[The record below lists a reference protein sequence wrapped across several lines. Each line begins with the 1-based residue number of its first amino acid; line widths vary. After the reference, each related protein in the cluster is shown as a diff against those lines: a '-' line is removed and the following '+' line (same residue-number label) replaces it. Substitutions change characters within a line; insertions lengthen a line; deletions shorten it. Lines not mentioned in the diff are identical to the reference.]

1 MYDKSQQIPSNHNNQ
16 NRRIRVLHTLGWV
29 ASGGVE
35 QRRLVLASSLPKDKY
50 EHVILTQETAGGLP
64 DLLRAEG
71 WKIHEIGNAPH
82 ILSPSWHQRA
92 YEIAREFQPD
102 IIHGAVYEGVGL
114 ANILGWRLPKA
125 KVISEETSDPTN
137 RSWRGN
143 VLLQLLCLRSSAVI
157 GVSPSVADYLRNI
170 AHIPARKV
178 KLINNALWP
187 APNLTLSQLQEYRQS
202 LGLKDTDFVIGSVG
216 RIFDDHKRFSDL
228 IRALRML
235 HDQGFTQAKL
245 LIIGSGPD
253 DQMLADLTA
262 KLNLTGKVIFS
273 GYQSEARHFYPLMD
287 VFALASAREAFGL
300 VLVEAM
306 LAKVPVIA
314 TNVGGIP
321 YVLNEGKAGILVSPN
336 SPQDFAKAIFSLYQ
350 NPLQRQKIAEAGR
363 IRAELQFS
371 AERYCHEMDT
381 LYESLVKL

>member
-1 MYDKSQQIPSNHNNQ
+1 MSNLKVYKKI
-16 NRRIRVLHTLGWV
+16 RILHTLCRV
-29 ASGGVE
+29 YSGGVE
-35 QRRLVLASSLPKDKY
+35 QRRLVLARGLPKDKY
-50 EHVILTQETAGGLP
+50 EHVIITQETAGGLP

-178 KLINNALWP
+178 KLINNAVWP

-228 IRALRML
+228 IRALKIL
-235 HDQGFTQAKL
+235 HDQGFVQAKL
-245 LIIGSGPD
+245 LIIGGGPD
-253 DQMLADLTA
+253 EQVLANLAAEFGLT
-262 KLNLTGKVIFS
+262 KSVIFA
-273 GYQSEARHFYPLMD
+273 GYQAEARHYYPLMD
-287 VFALASAREAFGL
+287 IFALASIREAFGL

-306 LAKVPVIA
+306 LAQVPVIA
-314 TNVGGIP
+314 TSVGGMP
-321 YVLNEGKAGILVSPN
+321 YVLNEGKVGILVQPN
-336 SPQDFAKAIFSLYQ
+336 SPQQFANAIFSLYQ
-350 NPLQRQKIAEAGR
+350 NPIQRQKIAEAGR

>member
-1 MYDKSQQIPSNHNNQ
+1 M
-16 NRRIRVLHTLGWV
+16 
-29 ASGGVE
+29 
-35 QRRLVLASSLPKDKY
+35 
-50 EHVILTQETAGGLP
+50 
-64 DLLRAEG
+64 
-71 WKIHEIGNAPH
+71 
-82 ILSPSWHQRA
+82 
-92 YEIAREFQPD
+92 
-102 IIHGAVYEGVGL
+102 
-114 ANILGWRLPKA
+114 
-125 KVISEETSDPTN
+125 
-137 RSWRGN
+137 
-143 VLLQLLCLRSSAVI
+143 
-157 GVSPSVADYLRNI
+157 
-170 AHIPARKV
+170 
-178 KLINNALWP
+178 
-187 APNLTLSQLQEYRQS
+187 
-202 LGLKDTDFVIGSVG
+202 IGSVG

-321 YVLNEGKAGILVSPN
+321 YVLNEGKAGILVQPN
-336 SPQDFAKAIFSLYQ
+336 SPQQFANAIFSLYQ
-350 NPLQRQKIAEAGR
+350 NPIQRQKIAEAGR

>member
-1 MYDKSQQIPSNHNNQ
+1 MQFKQLHDTISYNNQ

-35 QRRLVLASSLPKDKY
+35 QLRLVLASGLPKDKY

-178 KLINNALWP
+178 KLINNAVLP

-216 RIFDDHKRFSDL
+216 RIFDEYKRFSDL
-228 IRALRML
+228 IRALKIL
-235 HDQGFTQAKL
+235 HNQGFVQAKL
-245 LIIGSGPD
+245 LIIGGGPD
-253 DQMLADLTA
+253 EQVLANLAAEFDLT
-262 KLNLTGKVIFS
+262 KSVIFA
-273 GYQSEARHFYPLMD
+273 GYQAEARHYYPLMD
-287 VFALASAREAFGL
+287 IFALASISEAFGL

-306 LAKVPVIA
+306 LAQVPVIA
-314 TNVGGIP
+314 TSVGGMP
-321 YVLNEGKAGILVSPN
+321 YVLGQGKAGILVPPN
-336 SPQDFAKAIFSLYQ
+336 SPHDFAKAIFSLYQ

-363 IRAELQFS
+363 MRAELEFS
-371 AERYCHEMDT
+371 AERYCNEIDA
-381 LYESLVKL
+381 LYESLAKL

>member
-16 NRRIRVLHTLGWV
+16 NRRIRVLHTLCRV
-29 ASGGVE
+29 YSGGVE
-35 QRRLVLASSLPKDKY
+35 QRRLVLARGLPKDQY
-50 EHVILTQETAGGLP
+50 EHVIITQEASGSLP
-64 DLLRAEG
+64 AKLRAEG
-71 WKIHEIGNAPH
+71 WIIHEIGVASH

-114 ANILGWRLPKA
+114 ANILGLRLPKA

-306 LAKVPVIA
+306 LAQVPVIA
-314 TNVGGIP
+314 TSVGGMP
-321 YVLNEGKAGILVSPN
+321 YVLDQGKAGILVPPN
-336 SPQDFAKAIFSLYQ
+336 SPQDFAKAIFSLYR
-350 NPLQRQKIAEAGR
+350 NPLQCQKIAEAGR
-363 IRAELQFS
+363 MRAELEFS
-371 AERYCHEMDT
+371 AERYCNEIDA
-381 LYESLVKL
+381 LYESLAKL

>member
-35 QRRLVLASSLPKDKY
+35 QRRLVLASGLPKDKY

-64 DLLRAEG
+64 DSLRAEG
-71 WKIHEIGNAPH
+71 WKIHETGNAPH

-170 AHIPARKV
+170 AHIPSHKV
-178 KLINNALWP
+178 KVINNAVLP
-187 APNLTLSQLQEYRQS
+187 APNLTLSKLQEYRQQ

-216 RIFDDHKRFSDL
+216 RVFDEYKRFSDL
-228 IRALRML
+228 IRALKML
-235 HDQGFTQAKL
+235 HDQGFIQAKL
-245 LIIGSGPD
+245 LIIGGGPD
-253 DQMLADLTA
+253 EQVLANLAAEFGLT
-262 KLNLTGKVIFS
+262 KSVIFA
-273 GYQSEARHFYPLMD
+273 GYQAEARHYYPLMD
-287 VFALASAREAFGL
+287 IFALASIREAFGL

-306 LAKVPVIA
+306 LAQVPVIA
-314 TNVGGIP
+314 TSVGGMP
-321 YVLNEGKAGILVSPN
+321 YVLGQGKAGILVPPN
-336 SPQDFAKAIFSLYQ
+336 SPHDFAKAIFSLYQ

-363 IRAELQFS
+363 MRAELEFS
-371 AERYCHEMDT
+371 AERYCNEIDA
-381 LYESLVKL
+381 LYESLAKL

>member
-35 QRRLVLASSLPKDKY
+35 QRRLVLASGLPKDKY

-178 KLINNALWP
+178 KLINNAVWP

-216 RIFDDHKRFSDL
+216 RVFDEHKRFSDL
-228 IRALRML
+228 IRALKIL
-235 HDQGFTQAKL
+235 HDQGFVQAKL
-245 LIIGSGPD
+245 LIIGGGPD
-253 DQMLADLTA
+253 EQVLANLAAEFGLT
-262 KLNLTGKVIFS
+262 KSVIFA
-273 GYQSEARHFYPLMD
+273 GYQAEARHYYPLMD
-287 VFALASAREAFGL
+287 IFALASIREAFGL

-306 LAKVPVIA
+306 LAQVPVIA
-314 TNVGGIP
+314 TSVGGMP
-321 YVLNEGKAGILVSPN
+321 YVLGQGKAGILVPPN
-336 SPQDFAKAIFSLYQ
+336 SPHDFAKAIFSLYQ

-363 IRAELQFS
+363 MRAELEFS
-371 AERYCHEMDT
+371 AERYCNEIDA
-381 LYESLVKL
+381 LYESLAKL

>member
-1 MYDKSQQIPSNHNNQ
+1 MSNLKVYKKI
-16 NRRIRVLHTLGWV
+16 RILHTLCRV
-29 ASGGVE
+29 YSGGVE
-35 QRRLVLASSLPKDKY
+35 QRRLVLARGLPKDKY
-50 EHVILTQETAGGLP
+50 EHVIITQEAAGGLP

-178 KLINNALWP
+178 KLINNAVWP

-262 KLNLTGKVIFS
+262 KLNLTGEVIFA
-273 GYQSEARHFYPLMD
+273 GYQAEARHFYPLMD

-306 LAKVPVIA
+306 LAQVPVIA
-314 TNVGGIP
+314 TSVGGMP
-321 YVLNEGKAGILVSPN
+321 YVLDQGKAGILVPPN
-336 SPQDFAKAIFSLYQ
+336 SPHDFAKAIFSLYQ
-350 NPLQRQKIAEAGR
+350 NPIQRQQVAEAGR
-363 IRAELQFS
+363 MRAELEFS

>member
-16 NRRIRVLHTLGWV
+16 NRRIRVLHTLCRV
-29 ASGGVE
+29 YSGGVE
-35 QRRLVLASSLPKDKY
+35 QRRLVLARGLPKDQY
-50 EHVILTQETAGGLP
+50 EHVIITQEASGSLP
-64 DLLRAEG
+64 AKLRAEG
-71 WKIHEIGNAPH
+71 WIIHEIGVASH

-178 KLINNALWP
+178 KLINNAVWP
-187 APNLTLSQLQEYRQS
+187 APDLTLSQLQEYRQS

-216 RIFDDHKRFSDL
+216 RVFDEYKRFSDL
-228 IRALRML
+228 IRALKIL
-235 HDQGFTQAKL
+235 HDQGFVQAKL
-245 LIIGSGPD
+245 LIIGGGPD
-253 DQMLADLTA
+253 EQVLANLAAEFGLT
-262 KLNLTGKVIFS
+262 KSVIFA
-273 GYQSEARHFYPLMD
+273 GYQAEARHYYPLMD
-287 VFALASAREAFGL
+287 VFALASISEAFGL

-306 LAKVPVIA
+306 LAQVPVIA
-314 TNVGGIP
+314 TSVGGMP
-321 YVLNEGKAGILVSPN
+321 YVLGQGKAGILVPPN
-336 SPQDFAKAIFSLYQ
+336 SPHDFAKAIFSLYQ

-363 IRAELQFS
+363 MRAELEFS
-371 AERYCHEMDT
+371 AERYCNEIDA
-381 LYESLVKL
+381 LYESLAKL

>member
-1 MYDKSQQIPSNHNNQ
+1 MN
-16 NRRIRVLHTLGWV
+16 
-29 ASGGVE
+29 
-35 QRRLVLASSLPKDKY
+35 
-50 EHVILTQETAGGLP
+50 
-64 DLLRAEG
+64 
-71 WKIHEIGNAPH
+71 GNAPH

-92 YEIAREFQPD
+92 YEIAHEFQPD

-178 KLINNALWP
+178 KLINNAVLP

-216 RIFDDHKRFSDL
+216 RVFDEYKRFSDL
-228 IRALRML
+228 IRALKIL
-235 HDQGFTQAKL
+235 HDQGFVQTKL
-245 LIIGSGPD
+245 LIIGGGPD
-253 DQMLADLTA
+253 EQVLANLAAEFGLT
-262 KLNLTGKVIFS
+262 KSVIFA
-273 GYQSEARHFYPLMD
+273 GYQAEARHYYPLMD
-287 VFALASAREAFGL
+287 IFALASIREAFGL

-306 LAKVPVIA
+306 LAQVPVIA
-314 TNVGGIP
+314 TSVGGMP
-321 YVLNEGKAGILVSPN
+321 YVLGQGKAGILVPSN
-336 SPQDFAKAIFSLYQ
+336 SPHDFAKAIFSLYQ

-363 IRAELQFS
+363 MRAELEFT
-371 AERYCHEMDT
+371 AERYCNEIDA
-381 LYESLVKL
+381 LYESLAKL

>member
-16 NRRIRVLHTLGWV
+16 NRRIRVLHTLCRV
-29 ASGGVE
+29 YSGGVE
-35 QRRLVLASSLPKDKY
+35 QRRLVLARGLPKDQY
-50 EHVILTQETAGGLP
+50 EHVIITQEASGSLP
-64 DLLRAEG
+64 AKLRAEG
-71 WKIHEIGNAPH
+71 WIIHEIGVASH

-114 ANILGWRLPKA
+114 ANILGWRLPQA

-178 KLINNALWP
+178 KLINNAVWP

-216 RIFDDHKRFSDL
+216 RVFDEYKRFSDL
-228 IRALRML
+228 IRALKIL
-235 HDQGFTQAKL
+235 HDQGFVQAKL
-245 LIIGSGPD
+245 LIIGGGPD
-253 DQMLADLTA
+253 EQVLANLAAEFGLT
-262 KLNLTGKVIFS
+262 KSVIFA
-273 GYQSEARHFYPLMD
+273 GYQAEARHYYPLMD
-287 VFALASAREAFGL
+287 IFALASIREAFGL

-306 LAKVPVIA
+306 LAQVPVIA
-314 TNVGGIP
+314 TSVGGMP
-321 YVLNEGKAGILVSPN
+321 YVLGQGKAGILVPPN
-336 SPQDFAKAIFSLYQ
+336 SPHDFAKAIFSLYQ

-363 IRAELQFS
+363 MRAELEFS
-371 AERYCHEMDT
+371 AERYCNEIDA
-381 LYESLVKL
+381 LYESLAKL

>member
-1 MYDKSQQIPSNHNNQ
+1 MSNLKVYKKI
-16 NRRIRVLHTLGWV
+16 RILHTLCRV
-29 ASGGVE
+29 YSGGVE
-35 QRRLVLASSLPKDKY
+35 QRRLVLARGLPKDKY
-50 EHVILTQETAGGLP
+50 EHVIITQETAGGLP
-64 DLLRAEG
+64 NLLRAEG

-92 YEIAREFQPD
+92 YEIACEYKPD

-114 ANILGWRLPKA
+114 ANILGLRLPKA

-143 VLLQLLCLRSSAVI
+143 LLLRLLCLRSSKVI
-157 GVSPSVADYLRNI
+157 GVSPSVADYLRNTV
-170 AHIPARKV
+170 HISSNKV
-178 KLINNALWP
+178 KVINNAVLP
-187 APNLTLSQLQEYRQS
+187 TPNLTLSQLQEYRQS

-262 KLNLTGKVIFS
+262 ELNLTGEVIFA
-273 GYQSEARHFYPLMD
+273 GYQAEARHFYPLMD

-306 LAKVPVIA
+306 LAQVPVIA
-314 TNVGGIP
+314 TSVGGMP
-321 YVLNEGKAGILVSPN
+321 YVLDQGKAGILVPLN
-336 SPQDFAKAIFSLYQ
+336 SPHDFAKAIFSLYQ
-350 NPLQRQKIAEAGR
+350 NPIQRQQVAEAGR
-363 IRAELQFS
+363 MRAELEFS

>member
-35 QRRLVLASSLPKDKY
+35 QRRLVLASGLPKDKY

-178 KLINNALWP
+178 KLINNAVLP
-187 APNLTLSQLQEYRQS
+187 APNLTLPQLQEYRQS

-216 RIFDDHKRFSDL
+216 RVFDEYKRFSDL
-228 IRALRML
+228 IRALKIL
-235 HDQGFTQAKL
+235 HDQGFVQAKL
-245 LIIGSGPD
+245 LIIGGGPD
-253 DQMLADLTA
+253 EQVLANLAAEFGLT
-262 KLNLTGKVIFS
+262 KSVIFA
-273 GYQSEARHFYPLMD
+273 GYQAEARHYYPLMD
-287 VFALASAREAFGL
+287 IFALASIREAFGL

-306 LAKVPVIA
+306 LAQVPVIA
-314 TNVGGIP
+314 TSVGGMP
-321 YVLNEGKAGILVSPN
+321 YVLGQGKAGILVPPN
-336 SPQDFAKAIFSLYQ
+336 SPHDFAKAIFSLYQ

-363 IRAELQFS
+363 MRAELEFS
-371 AERYCHEMDT
+371 AERYCNEIDA
-381 LYESLVKL
+381 LYESLAKL

>member
-1 MYDKSQQIPSNHNNQ
+1 MHNEDFLQQRKTNK
-16 NRRIRVLHTLGWV
+16 RIRVLHTLCRV
-29 ASGGVE
+29 YSGGVE
-35 QRRLVLASSLPKDKY
+35 QRRLVLARGLPKDQY
-50 EHVILTQETAGGLP
+50 EHVIITQEASGSLP
-64 DLLRAEG
+64 AKLRAEG
-71 WKIHEIGNAPH
+71 WIIHEIGVASH

-143 VLLQLLCLRSSAVI
+143 LLLRLLCLRSSAVI
-157 GVSPSVADYLRNI
+157 GVSPSVANYLRNI
-170 AHIPARKV
+170 AHIPSHKV
-178 KLINNALWP
+178 KVINNAVLS
-187 APNLTLSQLQEYRQS
+187 APNLTLSKLQEYRQQ

-216 RIFDDHKRFSDL
+216 RVLDEYKRFSDL
-228 IRALRML
+228 IHALKIL

-253 DQMLADLTA
+253 EKILGDLTT
-262 KLNLTGKVIFS
+262 KLGLTENVIFM
-273 GYQSEARHFYPLMD
+273 GYQAEARHFYPLMD
-287 VFALASAREAFGL
+287 VFALASIRESFGL

-314 TNVGGIP
+314 TKVGGMP
-321 YVLNEGKAGILVSPN
+321 FVLNEGEAGILVRPN
-336 SPQDFAKAIFSLYQ
+336 SPQEFANAIFSLYQ
-350 NPLQRQKIAEAGR
+350 NPIRRQQVADAGR
-363 IRAELQFS
+363 IRAELEFS
-371 AERYCHEMDT
+371 AERYCHEIDT
-381 LYESLVKL
+381 LYQSLVKL

>member
-35 QRRLVLASSLPKDKY
+35 QLRLVLASGLPKDKY

-157 GVSPSVADYLRNI
+157 GVSTSVADYLRNI

-178 KLINNALWP
+178 KLINNAVLP

-262 KLNLTGKVIFS
+262 ELNLTGEVIFA
-273 GYQSEARHFYPLMD
+273 GYQAEARHFYPLMD

-306 LAKVPVIA
+306 LAQVPVIA
-314 TNVGGIP
+314 TSVGGMP
-321 YVLNEGKAGILVSPN
+321 YVLDQGKAGILVPPN

-350 NPLQRQKIAEAGR
+350 NPIQRQQVAEAGR
-363 IRAELQFS
+363 MRAELEFS
-371 AERYCHEMDT
+371 AECYCHEMDT

>member
-35 QRRLVLASSLPKDKY
+35 QRRLVLASGLPKDKY

-82 ILSPSWHQRA
+82 ILSPSWHQRP

-178 KLINNALWP
+178 KLINNAVLP
-187 APNLTLSQLQEYRQS
+187 APNLTLPQLQEYRQS

-216 RIFDDHKRFSDL
+216 RVFDEYKRFSDL
-228 IRALRML
+228 IRALKIL
-235 HDQGFTQAKL
+235 HDQGFVQAKL
-245 LIIGSGPD
+245 LIIGGGPD
-253 DQMLADLTA
+253 EQVLANLAAEFGLT
-262 KLNLTGKVIFS
+262 KSVIFA
-273 GYQSEARHFYPLMD
+273 GYQAEARHYYPLMD
-287 VFALASAREAFGL
+287 IFALASIREAFGL

-306 LAKVPVIA
+306 LAQVPVIA
-314 TNVGGIP
+314 TSVGGIP
-321 YVLNEGKAGILVSPN
+321 YVLGQGKAGILVPPN
-336 SPQDFAKAIFSLYQ
+336 SPHDFAKAIFSLYQ

-363 IRAELQFS
+363 MRAELEFS
-371 AERYCHEMDT
+371 AERYCNEINA
-381 LYESLVKL
+381 LYESLAKL

>member
-35 QRRLVLASSLPKDKY
+35 QRRLVLASGLPKDKY

-178 KLINNALWP
+178 KLINNAVLP

-216 RIFDDHKRFSDL
+216 RVFDEYKRFSDL
-228 IRALRML
+228 IRALKIL
-235 HDQGFTQAKL
+235 HDQGFVQAKL
-245 LIIGSGPD
+245 LIIGGGPD
-253 DQMLADLTA
+253 EQVLANLAAEFGLT
-262 KLNLTGKVIFS
+262 KSVIFA
-273 GYQSEARHFYPLMD
+273 GYQAEARHYYPLMD
-287 VFALASAREAFGL
+287 IFALASIREAFGL

-306 LAKVPVIA
+306 LAQVPVIA
-314 TNVGGIP
+314 TSVGGMP
-321 YVLNEGKAGILVSPN
+321 YVLGQGKAGILVPPN
-336 SPQDFAKAIFSLYQ
+336 SPHDFAKAIFSLYQ

-363 IRAELQFS
+363 MRAELEFS
-371 AERYCHEMDT
+371 AERYCNEIDA
-381 LYESLVKL
+381 LYESLAKL

>member
-16 NRRIRVLHTLGWV
+16 NRRIRVLHTLCRV
-29 ASGGVE
+29 YSGGVE
-35 QRRLVLASSLPKDKY
+35 QRRLVLARGLPKDQY
-50 EHVILTQETAGGLP
+50 EHVIITQEASGSLP
-64 DLLRAEG
+64 AKLRAEG
-71 WKIHEIGNAPH
+71 WIIHEIGVASH

-114 ANILGWRLPKA
+114 ANILGWRLPKS

-178 KLINNALWP
+178 KLINNAVWP
-187 APNLTLSQLQEYRQS
+187 APDLTLSQLQEYRQS

-216 RIFDDHKRFSDL
+216 RVFDEYKRFSDL
-228 IRALRML
+228 IRALKIL
-235 HDQGFTQAKL
+235 HDQGFVQAKL
-245 LIIGSGPD
+245 LIIGGGPD
-253 DQMLADLTA
+253 EQVLANLAAEFGLT
-262 KLNLTGKVIFS
+262 KSVIFA
-273 GYQSEARHFYPLMD
+273 GYQAEARHYYPLMD
-287 VFALASAREAFGL
+287 IFALASIREAFGL

-306 LAKVPVIA
+306 LAQVPVIA
-314 TNVGGIP
+314 TSVGGMP
-321 YVLNEGKAGILVSPN
+321 YVLGQGKAGILVPPN
-336 SPQDFAKAIFSLYQ
+336 SPHDFAKAIFSLYQ

-363 IRAELQFS
+363 MRAELEFS
-371 AERYCHEMDT
+371 AERYCNEIDA
-381 LYESLVKL
+381 LYESLAKL

>member
-35 QRRLVLASSLPKDKY
+35 QRRLVLASGLPKDKY

-178 KLINNALWP
+178 KLINNAVLP

-216 RIFDDHKRFSDL
+216 RVFDEYKRFSDL
-228 IRALRML
+228 IRALKIL
-235 HDQGFTQAKL
+235 HDQGFVQAKL
-245 LIIGSGPD
+245 LIIGGGPD
-253 DQMLADLTA
+253 EQVLANLAAEFGLT
-262 KLNLTGKVIFS
+262 KSVIFA
-273 GYQSEARHFYPLMD
+273 GYQAEARHYYPLMD
-287 VFALASAREAFGL
+287 IFALASIREAFGL

-306 LAKVPVIA
+306 LAQVPVIA
-314 TNVGGIP
+314 TSVGGMP
-321 YVLNEGKAGILVSPN
+321 YVLDQGKSGILVPPN
-336 SPQDFAKAIFSLYQ
+336 SPQDFAKAIFSLYR
-350 NPLQRQKIAEAGR
+350 NPLQCQKIAEAGR
-363 IRAELQFS
+363 MRAELEFS
-371 AERYCHEMDT
+371 AERYCNEIDA
-381 LYESLVKL
+381 LYESLAKL

>member
-16 NRRIRVLHTLGWV
+16 NRRIRVLHTLCRV
-29 ASGGVE
+29 YSGGVE
-35 QRRLVLASSLPKDKY
+35 QRRLVLARGLPKDQY
-50 EHVILTQETAGGLP
+50 EHVIITQEASGSLP
-64 DLLRAEG
+64 AKLRAEG
-71 WKIHEIGNAPH
+71 WIIHEIGVASH

-306 LAKVPVIA
+306 LAQVPVIA
-314 TNVGGIP
+314 TSVGGMP
-321 YVLNEGKAGILVSPN
+321 YVLGQGKAGILVPPN
-336 SPQDFAKAIFSLYQ
+336 SPHDFAKAIFSLYQ

>member
-16 NRRIRVLHTLGWV
+16 NRRIRVLHTLCRV
-29 ASGGVE
+29 YSGGVE
-35 QRRLVLASSLPKDKY
+35 QRRLVLARGLPKDQY
-50 EHVILTQETAGGLP
+50 EHVIITQEASGSLP
-64 DLLRAEG
+64 AKLRAEG
-71 WKIHEIGNAPH
+71 WIIHEIGVASH

-178 KLINNALWP
+178 KLINNAVWP
-187 APNLTLSQLQEYRQS
+187 APDLTLSQLQEYRQS

-216 RIFDDHKRFSDL
+216 RVFDEYKRFSDL
-228 IRALRML
+228 IRALKIL
-235 HDQGFTQAKL
+235 HDQGFVQAKL
-245 LIIGSGPD
+245 LIIGGGPD
-253 DQMLADLTA
+253 EQVLANLAAEFGLT
-262 KLNLTGKVIFS
+262 KSVIFA
-273 GYQSEARHFYPLMD
+273 GYQAEARHYYPLMD
-287 VFALASAREAFGL
+287 IFALASIREAFGL

-306 LAKVPVIA
+306 LAQVPVIA
-314 TNVGGIP
+314 TSVGGMP
-321 YVLNEGKAGILVSPN
+321 YVLGQGKAGILVPPN
-336 SPQDFAKAIFSLYQ
+336 SPHDFAKAIFSLYQ

-363 IRAELQFS
+363 MRAELEFS
-371 AERYCHEMDT
+371 AERYCNEIDA
-381 LYESLVKL
+381 LYESLAKL

>member
-35 QRRLVLASSLPKDKY
+35 QLRLVLASGLPKDKY

-178 KLINNALWP
+178 KLINNAVLP

-216 RIFDDHKRFSDL
+216 RVFDEYKRFSDL
-228 IRALRML
+228 IRALKIL
-235 HDQGFTQAKL
+235 HDQGFVQAKL
-245 LIIGSGPD
+245 LIIGGGPD
-253 DQMLADLTA
+253 EQVLANLAAEFGLT
-262 KLNLTGKVIFS
+262 KSVIFA
-273 GYQSEARHFYPLMD
+273 GYQAEARHYYPLMD
-287 VFALASAREAFGL
+287 IFALASIREAFGL

-306 LAKVPVIA
+306 LAQVPVIA
-314 TNVGGIP
+314 TSVGGMP
-321 YVLNEGKAGILVSPN
+321 YVLGQGKAGILVPPN
-336 SPQDFAKAIFSLYQ
+336 SPHDFAKAIFSLYQ

-363 IRAELQFS
+363 MRAELEFS
-371 AERYCHEMDT
+371 AERYCHEIDA
-381 LYESLVKL
+381 LYESLAKL

>member
-1 MYDKSQQIPSNHNNQ
+1 MQFKQLHDTISYNNQ

-35 QRRLVLASSLPKDKY
+35 QLRLVLASGLPKDKY

-178 KLINNALWP
+178 KLINNAVLP

-216 RIFDDHKRFSDL
+216 RVFDEYKHFSDL
-228 IRALRML
+228 IRALKIL
-235 HDQGFTQAKL
+235 HDQGFVQAKL
-245 LIIGSGPD
+245 LIIGGGPD
-253 DQMLADLTA
+253 EQVLANLAAEFGLT
-262 KLNLTGKVIFS
+262 KSVIFA
-273 GYQSEARHFYPLMD
+273 GYQAEARHYYPLMD
-287 VFALASAREAFGL
+287 IFALASIREAFGL

-306 LAKVPVIA
+306 LAQVPVIA
-314 TNVGGIP
+314 TSVGGMP
-321 YVLNEGKAGILVSPN
+321 YVLGQGKAGILVPPN

-363 IRAELQFS
+363 MRAELEFS
-371 AERYCHEMDT
+371 AERYCNEIDA
-381 LYESLVKL
+381 LYESLAKL

>member
-16 NRRIRVLHTLGWV
+16 NRRIRVLSTLGWV

-35 QRRLVLASSLPKDKY
+35 QLRLVLASGLPKDKY
-50 EHVILTQETAGGLP
+50 EHVIITQETAGGLP

-102 IIHGAVYEGVGL
+102 IIHGAVYEGMGL

-157 GVSPSVADYLRNI
+157 GVSTSVADYLRNI

-178 KLINNALWP
+178 KLINNAVLP

-262 KLNLTGKVIFS
+262 ELNLTGEVIFA
-273 GYQSEARHFYPLMD
+273 GYQAEARHFYPLMD

-306 LAKVPVIA
+306 LAQVPVIA
-314 TNVGGIP
+314 TSVGGMP
-321 YVLNEGKAGILVSPN
+321 YVLDQGKAGILVPPN

-350 NPLQRQKIAEAGR
+350 NPIQRQQVAEAGR
-363 IRAELQFS
+363 MRAELEFS